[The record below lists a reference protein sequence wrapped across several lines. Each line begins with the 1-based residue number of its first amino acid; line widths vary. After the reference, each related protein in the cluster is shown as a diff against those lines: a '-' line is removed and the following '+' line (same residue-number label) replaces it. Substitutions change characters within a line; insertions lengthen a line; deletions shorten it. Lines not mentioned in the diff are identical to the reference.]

1 MSWFAFWLILHILGA
16 FVAFVAFGPS
26 FAFGLIVA
34 PRTRSPSTPGSPST

>member
-16 FVAFVAFGPS
+16 FVAFGPS

-34 PRTRSPSTPGSPST
+34 PPARSPSTPGSPSA